1 MVAKKSIGERG
12 DRGAWAPR
20 RGRGGGTPAAAALI
34 LMLCLASAPAWA
46 QSVNV
51 LYRLTIDEEF
61 YLLGREAGVYI
72 WDSYAGPFPVWDYWD
87 FSFRNAMGSVSNA
100 AQMLPYDKGGAGEQS
115 LRADAAAKGVPV
127 ILDVRVTGVANSD
140 NPRTT
145 VSYTILDAF
154 NRLRRLD
161 KTLDMAIPTETDLF
175 TYYWINTA
183 ADLEAFI
190 APILKPKL
198 LITGP
203 ARTVVRGVTEEALVI
218 PESGELLV
226 DAPMPGVFRW
236 EMSHWNYA
244 ERQGL
249 FFAERDHFH
258 LDLPRQPFH
267 HFSVD
272 AALFQG
278 RIPEADLSF
287 SLKSYGWFF
296 SLGLAQQ
303 VFGLALQDDAGPLE
317 TSFSTRPLFIPRIG
331 AGYRFP
337 AGEPR
342 IPKLYLRVLGG
353 LRLDYK
359 AGGFDQFSPF
369 GLAAAAGY
377 DWELASHFRLFVEA
391 GLGLYIL
398 SKDYGASPS
407 KGLADRGL
415 VQFVIA
421 DAVFV
426 ELPQLRFGIKV
437 PFL

>member
-1 MVAKKSIGERG
+1 MVTKNSIGECTPITNTAQGGRG
-12 DRGAWAPR
+12 DRGVKTPR

-34 LMLCLASAPAWA
+34 LALCCAPAWA
-46 QSVNV
+46 QSETVDI

-72 WDSYAGPFPVWDYWD
+72 WDAYAGPFPVWDYWD
-87 FSFRNAMGSVSNA
+87 YSFRNALGSVSNA
-100 AQMLPYDKGGAGEQS
+100 ARLLPCDKADGADEQR
-115 LRADAAAKGVPV
+115 LRAEAAAKGVPV
-127 ILDVRVTGVANSD
+127 IIDVRVDGVVNSD

-161 KTLDMAIPTETDLF
+161 KTLDMAIPTEPDLF
-175 TYYWINTA
+175 THYWINAA

-190 APILKPKL
+190 EPILRPKL

-203 ARTVVRGVTEEALVI
+203 VGAVVRGVTEEALVI
-218 PESGELLV
+218 PEPGALEV
-226 DAPMPGVFRW
+226 DAPMPAVFRW

-296 SLGLAQQ
+296 SLGLTQQ
-303 VFGLALQDDAGPLE
+303 VFGLALQDDAGALE
-317 TSFSTRPLFIPRIG
+317 TSFSVRPLFVPRIG

-337 AGEPR
+337 SREPR
-342 IPKLYLRVLGG
+342 IPKLYLRALGG
-353 LRLDYK
+353 LRLDYQR
-359 AGGFDQFSPF
+359 GGFDQFSPF
-369 GLAAAAGY
+369 SLAAAAGY
-377 DWELASHFRLFVEA
+377 DWELTSHFRLFFEA

-398 SKDYGASPS
+398 
-407 KGLADRGL
+407 
-415 VQFVIA
+415 
-421 DAVFV
+421 
-426 ELPQLRFGIKV
+426 
-437 PFL
+437 